1 MLSPFAKSPTLYPP
15 KYQRL
20 PRRKVVTIAAGF
32 VARDGIVLC
41 ADTQET
47 YGQLL
52 KLNTPKI
59 IVRPDSFI
67 PGGPRIVFAGAGHGP
82 FIDKLANEAWKK
94 VSTRSPVGQFAEV
107 CDDIESS
114 IKDVYGEFGRIY
126 QSGAMPEAE
135 LIYAVAVGSKT
146 GLFKA
151 HGPIVNP
158 VSNYASVGVGL
169 YLADYINARLG
180 LDSPELADSRWYEI
194 LAIYLLQQATE
205 YIEGCGGDSHVLT
218 LMASGRINRLDPADV
233 SLIANH
239 ISALDR
245 NSSSVLMSSPDLK
258 LSNEEFEGRIEIFIT
273 LARKLRAAHG
283 EERIHIEL
291 MRQQNPLYRIIHR
304 EKENES

>member
-1 MLSPFAKSPTLYPP
+1 M
-15 KYQRL
+15 
-20 PRRKVVTIAAGF
+20 TIAAGF

-52 KLNTPKI
+52 KLNTPKM

-82 FIDKLANEAWKK
+82 FIDKLANEAWKR
-94 VSTRSPVGQFAEV
+94 VSTRTPVGQFAEV
-107 CDDIESS
+107 CDDIESL
-114 IKDVYGEFGRIY
+114 IKDVYEEFGRIY
-126 QSGAMPEAE
+126 QTGAMPEAE
-135 LIYAVAVGSKT
+135 LIYGVALSGKI

-158 VSNYASVGVGL
+158 ISGYTSVGVGL
-169 YLADYINARLG
+169 YLADYINSRLG
-180 LDSPELADSRWYEI
+180 LDSPELADSGWYEI
-194 LAIYLLQQATE
+194 LAIYLLQQAKE

-218 LMASGRINRLDPADV
+218 LTPSGRISRVDPADV
-233 SLIANH
+233 ALIANH

-245 NSSSVLMSSPDLK
+245 NSSTVLMSSPDLK
-258 LSNEEFEGRIEIFIT
+258 LTNEEFEGRIEMFVN
-273 LARKLRAAHG
+273 LARKLRAAQG
-283 EERIHIEL
+283 DERIHIEL

>member
-1 MLSPFAKSPTLYPP
+1 M
-15 KYQRL
+15 
-20 PRRKVVTIAAGF
+20 TIAAGF

-59 IVRPDSFI
+59 IVRPDSFV
-67 PGGPRIVFAGAGHGP
+67 PTGPRIVFAGAGHGP
-82 FIDKLANEAWKK
+82 FIDKLANEAWKR
-94 VSTRSPVGQFAEV
+94 VSTRTPIGQFAEV
-107 CDDIESS
+107 CDDIEAS
-114 IKDVYGEFGRIY
+114 IKDVHEEFGRIY

-135 LIYAVAVGSKT
+135 LIYGVAVGGRT
-146 GLFKA
+146 ALFKA

-158 VSNYASVGVGL
+158 VSGYASVGVGL

-180 LDSPELADSRWYEI
+180 LDSPELADSGWYEI
-194 LAIYLLQQATE
+194 LAVYLLQQAKE

-218 LMASGRINRLDPADV
+218 LRASGKISRVDPADV
-233 SLIANH
+233 ALIANH

-258 LSNEEFEGRIEIFIT
+258 LSNDEFEGRIETFVN
-273 LARKLRAAHG
+273 LARKLRMAHG
-283 EERIHIEL
+283 DERIHIEL